1 MGCAFSLGA
10 VVTAVVA
17 PIITARS
24 VRASDKRKADQE
36 KAMQDRKDER
46 EDKMREQE
54 NLYTVATEY
63 VEVCSSILTDAIDTK
78 GIFNMFRDMF
88 YNKTGQADPMA
99 AQKFDRAENVVESSK
114 RIATPFNK
122 LRLAAADQRP

>member
-1 MGCAFSLGA
+1 MSPVPTQLPDPARLLVGCAFSLGA

-17 PIITARS
+17 PIVTARS

-63 VEVCSSILTDAIDTK
+63 VEVCSSV
-78 GIFNMFRDMF
+78 
-88 YNKTGQADPMA
+88 P
-99 AQKFDRAENVVESSK
+99 DRC
-114 RIATPFNK
+114 
-122 LRLAAADQRP
+122 D